1 MTSMV
6 HGILIIMTSTQINQ
20 KKMRRLEKEYTTMKA
35 KEKEVMMT
43 MMATMMTFKMIVVMM
58 AMMVT
63 KHDSYERNA
72 SLQNA
77 PELILAR
84 CKDVLWHR
92 AQCKAVRLYGA
103 QCTVYKCIIVHI
115 SKYFVHTVQL
125 IALKM

>member
-1 MTSMV
+1 
-6 HGILIIMTSTQINQ
+6 
-20 KKMRRLEKEYTTMKA
+20 MKS

-92 AQCKAVRLYGA
+92 AQCRDVLLYGA
-103 QCTVYKCIIVHI
+103 QCTVYNYIIVH
-115 SKYFVHTVQL
+115 SAKYFVHTVQL
-125 IALKM
+125 IAVQL

>member
-6 HGILIIMTSTQINQ
+6 HRILIIMTSTQINQ
-20 KKMRRLEKEYTTMKA
+20 KKMRRLEKEYTTMKS

-43 MMATMMTFKMIVVMM
+43 VVMM

-92 AQCKAVRLYGA
+92 AQWKGVLLYTA
-103 QCTVYKCIIVHI
+103 QCTAQCIII
-115 SKYFVHTVQL
+115 
-125 IALKM
+125 

>member
-1 MTSMV
+1 
-6 HGILIIMTSTQINQ
+6 
-20 KKMRRLEKEYTTMKA
+20 MKS

-84 CKDVLWHR
+84 CKGVLWHR
-92 AQCKAVRLYGA
+92 AQYKGVLLYSAA
-103 QCTVYKCIIVHI
+103 QCTVYNSTIVH
-115 SKYFVHTVQL
+115 SAKYFVHTLQL
-125 IALKM
+125 IAVQL

>member
-1 MTSMV
+1 
-6 HGILIIMTSTQINQ
+6 
-20 KKMRRLEKEYTTMKA
+20 MKS

-43 MMATMMTFKMIVVMM
+43 VVMM

-92 AQCKAVRLYGA
+92 AQYRDVLLYGA
-103 QCTVYKCIIVHI
+103 QYIVYNYIIVH
-115 SKYFVHTVQL
+115 SAEYFVQPVQL
-125 IALKM
+125 IAVQL

>member
-1 MTSMV
+1 
-6 HGILIIMTSTQINQ
+6 
-20 KKMRRLEKEYTTMKA
+20 MKS

-43 MMATMMTFKMIVVMM
+43 AMMLTVVATMMTFKMIVVMM

-92 AQCKAVRLYGA
+92 AQWKGVLLYTA
-103 QCTVYKCIIVHI
+103 QCTAQCIII
-115 SKYFVHTVQL
+115 
-125 IALKM
+125 